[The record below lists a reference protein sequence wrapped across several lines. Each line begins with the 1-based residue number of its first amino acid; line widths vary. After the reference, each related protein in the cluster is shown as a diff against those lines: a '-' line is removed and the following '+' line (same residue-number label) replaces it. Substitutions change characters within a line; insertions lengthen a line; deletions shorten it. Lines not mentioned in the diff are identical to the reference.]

1 MPEQPDQSTT
11 KPDNATRYH
20 DVEAV
25 PYDLRY
31 HEGAELTLEQINWV
45 AHVRQAFDAQLS
57 WMKFRDNFVLRRGRW
72 ERRQTGVPRNPMFQ
86 EHQEERPRAADG
98 GPLII
103 RDITPE
109 RIRGMVN

>member
-1 MPEQPDQSTT
+1 MPDQPDQPAS
-11 KPDNATRYH
+11 KADNVTRYH

-31 HEGAELTLEQINWV
+31 YEGTELTLEQINWV
-45 AHVRQAFDAQLS
+45 AHIRQAFDVQLA

-72 ERRQTGVPRNPMFQ
+72 GRRAVAMPRNPLFQ
-86 EHQEERPRAADG
+86 EHQQERPRAAGG

-103 RDITPE
+103 RDVTPE